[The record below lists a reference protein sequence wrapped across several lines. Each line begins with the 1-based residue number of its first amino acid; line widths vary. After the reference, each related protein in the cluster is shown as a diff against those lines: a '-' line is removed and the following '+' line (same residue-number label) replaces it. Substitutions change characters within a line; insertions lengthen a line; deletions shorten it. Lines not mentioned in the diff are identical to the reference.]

1 MEKAF
6 EGKYRDILI
15 QYLEHQDEEILYT
28 CEKLSR
34 EAMEERVSPEE
45 IVHLHRSVL
54 ELYGKELPDFVRLSF
69 DVLLEI
75 MVGYGLAYME
85 HLSLR
90 TEQKELRSEIAQA
103 EDMQKTLM
111 KTEVPEHDELDF
123 GVISVAARQMSGD
136 YYSFTEEGDKQIG
149 IALADVIGKGIPAA
163 FSISMIKYAL
173 AGMTGDDRKPSIV
186 LESLNQVAEENI
198 NDKCLS
204 RCFTG
209 SITKIHI
216 CLNMV
221 QQDMSWAYITSIKKT
236 AFLIYT
242 PKAYHWVWIKML
254 STVNLIRK
262 LKWGM
267 LYLLC
272 QMV

>member
-85 HLSLR
+85 HL
-90 TEQKELRSEIAQA
+90 
-103 EDMQKTLM
+103 
-111 KTEVPEHDELDF
+111 V
-123 GVISVAARQMSGD
+123 
-136 YYSFTEEGDKQIG
+136 
-149 IALADVIGKGIPAA
+149 
-163 FSISMIKYAL
+163 
-173 AGMTGDDRKPSIV
+173 
-186 LESLNQVAEENI
+186 
-198 NDKCLS
+198 
-204 RCFTG
+204 
-209 SITKIHI
+209 
-216 CLNMV
+216 
-221 QQDMSWAYITSIKKT
+221 
-236 AFLIYT
+236 
-242 PKAYHWVWIKML
+242 
-254 STVNLIRK
+254 
-262 LKWGM
+262 
-267 LYLLC
+267 
-272 QMV
+272 

>member
-173 AGMTGDDRKPSIV
+173 AGMTGDD
-186 LESLNQVAEENI
+186 
-198 NDKCLS
+198 
-204 RCFTG
+204 
-209 SITKIHI
+209 
-216 CLNMV
+216 
-221 QQDMSWAYITSIKKT
+221 
-236 AFLIYT
+236 
-242 PKAYHWVWIKML
+242 
-254 STVNLIRK
+254 
-262 LKWGM
+262 
-267 LYLLC
+267 
-272 QMV
+272 

>member
-1 MEKAF
+1 MGSVRRARKNGKSF

-103 EDMQKTLM
+103 EDMQK
-111 KTEVPEHDELDF
+111 
-123 GVISVAARQMSGD
+123 R
-136 YYSFTEEGDKQIG
+136 
-149 IALADVIGKGIPAA
+149 
-163 FSISMIKYAL
+163 
-173 AGMTGDDRKPSIV
+173 
-186 LESLNQVAEENI
+186 
-198 NDKCLS
+198 
-204 RCFTG
+204 
-209 SITKIHI
+209 
-216 CLNMV
+216 
-221 QQDMSWAYITSIKKT
+221 
-236 AFLIYT
+236 
-242 PKAYHWVWIKML
+242 
-254 STVNLIRK
+254 
-262 LKWGM
+262 
-267 LYLLC
+267 
-272 QMV
+272 

>member
-186 LESLNQVAEENI
+186 LESLNQVAEEI
-198 NDKCLS
+198 LTTTCLS